1 MPSIFNKNNL
11 PFFATVTVF
20 IAIFL
25 IGGALYNNF
34 LTTRV
39 LGNILADNSFIIIAA
54 IGATFVILSGGIDLS
69 VGSMIGFVGVSMAVL
84 DSMGWNPL
92 ATAAL
97 MMVFAFSFGALQGW
111 FIDTLDIQPFI
122 VTLAGLF
129 LLRGACFMVTVNSVP
144 ISHDW
149 VDYYSSVK
157 VGLPGKGVLRSAA
170 LVMLASLAAAIFIA
184 HFTRFGTKV
193 YAIGGDK
200 GSARLMGIN
209 VRRTTILVYALAGFY
224 SGLAGVVYALYT
236 KSGYPLAGSTL
247 ELSAI
252 AAVVLG
258 GTLLTGGVGTVAGTL
273 FGGMILGLISTLIIF
288 NGSLNSAWIMIS
300 SGILL
305 FAFIALQRL
314 LVGSFGIGNGK

>member
-1 MPSIFNKNNL
+1 MKAVLNKKYL
-11 PFFATVTVF
+11 PLAATILVF
-20 IAIFL
+20 VAIFL
-25 IGGALYNNF
+25 IGGATYKNF

-69 VGSMIGFVGVSMAVL
+69 IGSMIGFVGVSMAVL

-97 MMVFAFSFGALQGW
+97 MLVFGIAFGAFQGYV
-111 FIDTLDIQPFI
+111 IDALDIQPFI

-129 LLRGACFMVTVNSVP
+129 LLRGACFMVSVESVP
-144 ISHDW
+144 IRHDW
-149 VDYYSSVK
+149 ADFYSSVK
-157 VGLPGKGVLRSAA
+157 VGLPGKGVLRSSA
-170 LVMLASLAAAIFIA
+170 LVMLASLVVAIFIA
-184 HFTRFGTKV
+184 HFTRFGSNV
-193 YAIGGDK
+193 YAIGGDRE
-200 GSARLMGIN
+200 SARLMGVNI
-209 VRRTTILVYALAGFY
+209 RRTTVMIYALAGFY
-224 SGLAGVVYALYT
+224 SALAGVVYALYT

-258 GTLLTGGVGTVAGTL
+258 GTLLTGGVGMVAGTL

-288 NGSLNSAWIMIS
+288 NGSLNSAWILIS
-300 SGILL
+300 SGVLL
-305 FAFIALQRL
+305 FAFIVLHRF
-314 LVGSFGIGNGK
+314 LVSSFDLRGGN